1 MRDSIIVIIRTMGT
15 IRIGLVALV
24 VGLLVGLP
32 GPVARAQ
39 GAVGPAELAP
49 TMLVLDASGSMTGAD
64 RAGGTK
70 MDAAKKAVHA
80 LVAAAPD
87 GAPVGLAVYGTGTG
101 NSAAERAQGCQD
113 VTVLRPPDAI
123 DKAALDTAV
132 DGVVPRGYTPIGRS
146 LQVAAEQLPQEG
158 PRSVVLV
165 SDGED
170 TCAPPE
176 PCDVVRTLAGQGVD
190 LVVHAVGFGVDAV
203 ARAQLA
209 CIAQT
214 TGGTYTDA
222 PDADALQRVLPR
234 VAATALR
241 NYQPAGT
248 PITGTPAYDAAPVA
262 APGQHLDTIGQHEKR
277 YYAVDVPA
285 GATAYFSAT
294 VAFPRLRGIDL
305 LDDFNTL
312 QLRTYGDGG
321 ADCHE
326 FVAEQATHSSDG
338 AALTVATTWDG
349 ATEEDTGSSPS
360 GDACKGG
367 GHYWFALEWDR
378 VSAGVPERLPVEL
391 LVGVEPAVTEP
402 GPVAVLPAAAF
413 VEPTGAPRP
422 VVGGG
427 SFNVAGTLDGS
438 GSYTDVLRR
447 SEFVFYRVWLDW
459 GQGLAYRVRF
469 GETPGRGLENLSP
482 VSTRVYSPTREELGW
497 DFSSFNGEARQL
509 PSNDPALT
517 TVPVRYSNRDAD
529 VVATRTQSVSGWFT
543 ISVQV
548 GAPHTDTGTAAPVPI
563 QVDLTLTGD
572 REPGPAYA
580 FSSPEAQRTGPFG
593 EGGTPAAPPA
603 PPIPASA
610 TGEATSSVVISPA
623 GSATIAGC
631 AALLVALGVGLVL
644 RIRRRTR

>member
-1 MRDSIIVIIRTMGT
+1 MINPRPDV
-15 IRIGLVALV
+15 IRIAVVAAV
-24 VGLLVGLP
+24 AWLLVTMPAG
-32 GPVARAQ
+32 VAHAQ
-39 GAVGPAELAP
+39 DGTGPAELAP

-64 RAGGTK
+64 PAGGTK

-80 LVAAAPD
+80 LVDAAPD

-101 NSAAERAQGCQD
+101 NSDAERARGCQD
-113 VTVLRPPDAI
+113 VTVLRPPGAI
-123 DKAALDTAV
+123 DKAALATAV

-209 CIAQT
+209 CVAQA

-222 PDADALQRVLPR
+222 PDAGALQRVLPR

-248 PITGTPAYDAAPVA
+248 PITGTPTFDAAPVA
-262 APGQHLDTIGQHEKR
+262 GPGQHLDTVGQHEQR

-294 VAFPRLRGIDL
+294 VSFPRLRGIDVVN
-305 LDDFNTL
+305 DFNTL
-312 QLRTYGDGG
+312 QLRTYGEDG

-326 FVAEQATHSSDG
+326 FESEQASRSSDG

-349 ATEEDTGSSPS
+349 ATKEDTGSSPT

-367 GHYWFALEWDR
+367 GRYWFALEWDR

-391 LVGVEPAVTEP
+391 LIGVEPAVTDP
-402 GPVAVLPAAAF
+402 GPVAVLPLGAF

-427 SFNVAGTLDGS
+427 SFNVAGTLDRS
-438 GSYTDVLRR
+438 GSYTDVLQRG
-447 SEFVFYRVWLDW
+447 EFVFYRVRLDW
-459 GQGLAYRVRF
+459 GQGLAYRVRYA
-469 GETPGRGLENLSP
+469 ETPGRGLEHLST
-482 VSTRVYSPTREELGW
+482 VTTRVYTPTREEIDQ
-497 DFSSFNGEARQL
+497 DFNSYNGEARQL
-509 PSNDPALT
+509 PSNGPAIT
-517 TVPVRYSNRDAD
+517 TVPVRYGNRNAD
-529 VVATRTQSVSGWFT
+529 VVATRTQSVAGWYS

-548 GAPHTDTGTAAPVPI
+548 GAPHTDTGIAAPVPI
-563 QVDLTLTGD
+563 QLDLTVTGD
-572 REPGPAYA
+572 PEPGPAYA
-580 FSSPEAQRTGPFG
+580 FSSPEAQRIGPFG
-593 EGGTPAAPPA
+593 EPGTPAAAPVPA
-603 PPIPASA
+603 GPGSA
-610 TGEATSSVVISPA
+610 RGEAASTTVVSPA
-623 GSATIAGC
+623 GWATIAGG
-631 AALLVALGVGLVL
+631 AALVVAMAIGLVL
-644 RIRRRTR
+644 RARRRTR

>member
-1 MRDSIIVIIRTMGT
+1 VITAGT
-15 IRIGLVALV
+15 NPVRISLVALV
-24 VGLLVGLP
+24 VGMLLALP

-39 GAVGPAELAP
+39 GAEGPAELAP
-49 TMLVLDASGSMTGAD
+49 TMVVLDASGSMTGAD
-64 RAGGTK
+64 PAGGTK

-132 DGVVPRGYTPIGRS
+132 DAVVPRGYTPIGRS

-209 CIAQT
+209 CVAQA

-222 PDADALQRVLPR
+222 PDAGALQRVLPR
-234 VAATALR
+234 VTATALR

-248 PITGTPAYDAAPVA
+248 PITGTPTYDAAPMA
-262 APGQHLDTIGQHEKR
+262 APGQHLDTIGQHEQR

-294 VAFPRLRGIDL
+294 VSFPRLRGIDAIK
-305 LDDFNTL
+305 DFNTL

-326 FVAEQATHSSDG
+326 FVSEQASRSSDG
-338 AALTVATTWDG
+338 AALTVVTTWDG
-349 ATEEDTGSSPS
+349 ATKEDTGSSPT

-367 GHYWFALEWDR
+367 GSYWFALEWDR

-391 LVGVEPAVTEP
+391 LVGVEPAVTDP
-402 GPVAVLPAAAF
+402 GPVAVLPLGAF

-438 GSYTDVLRR
+438 GSYTDVLQRG
-447 SEFVFYRVWLDW
+447 EFVFYRVRLDW
-459 GQGLAYRVRF
+459 GQGLTYRVRF
-469 GETPGRGLENLSP
+469 GETPGRGTEHLST
-482 VSTRVYSPTREELGW
+482 VATRVYTPTRDAIDQ
-497 DFSSFNGEARQL
+497 DFNSYNGEARQL
-509 PSNDPALT
+509 PSNDPAIT

-529 VVATRTQSVSGWFT
+529 VVATRTQSVAGWFS

-548 GAPHTDTGTAAPVPI
+548 GAPYTDTGIAAPVPI
-563 QVDLTLTGD
+563 QLDLTVTGD
-572 REPGPAYA
+572 PEPGPAYA
-580 FSSPEAQRTGPFG
+580 FSSPEAQRIGPFG
-593 EGGTPAAPPA
+593 EPGTPAAAPVTPA
-603 PPIPASA
+603 PGSGR
-610 TGEATSSVVISPA
+610 GEATSTTVISPA
-623 GSATIAGC
+623 GWATIVGG
-631 AALLVALGVGLVL
+631 AALVVALAIGLVL
-644 RIRRRTR
+644 RGRRRTR